1 MNTIETV
8 LAILIFFV
16 FGAETFFM
24 GYSIATTN
32 WFKKKSKEERKEKE
46 NKETIFKYT
55 FADGTILR
63 LPNVV
68 LSADA
73 VRKLEGAFGKC
84 QNLIAES
91 TEGQTNEIIGNGNLF
106 LSRRTYWT
114 NHSRN

>member
-1 MNTIETV
+1 MNTIET
-8 LAILIFFV
+8 LMIILFFFI

-24 GYSIATTN
+24 GYSIATTT
-32 WFKKKSKEERKEKE
+32 WFKKKSKGERKEKE

-73 VRKLEGAFGKC
+73 VRKLEEAFGKC
-84 QNLIAES
+84 QKLTAES
-91 TEGQTNEIIGNGNLF
+91 TEGQTKEDGYCFLF
-106 LSRRTYWT
+106 EAKKSKGAV
-114 NHSRN
+114 